1 MPNPPHDDRVN
12 LVAADMS
19 EDRFRTIGEVVA
31 ETGVKA
37 HVLRYWEDNFPML
50 RPLKRAGGR
59 RYYRIEDV
67 ALIRQIDDLLHHKG
81 YTLAGARLELSG
93 KPTSENVTSRQHNP
107 DLSSSARTKLKAVRD
122 TLVATL
128 AEVKGHD

>member
-1 MPNPPHDDRVN
+1 MPNPPHDDRAKSGDPH
-12 LVAADMS
+12 LS

-31 ETGVKA
+31 ETGIKA
-37 HVLRYWEDNFPML
+37 HVLRYWEENFPAL

-59 RYYRIEDV
+59 RYYRVEDV

-93 KPTSENVTSRQHNP
+93 KSAPNLDNQPGSTTLNT
-107 DLSSSARTKLKAVRD
+107 SARNKLKVVRD
-122 TLVATL
+122 SLAETL
-128 AEVKGHD
+128 AVVQGRD